1 VRILLQPAH
10 PLTRVNLAAKV
21 AEIALNTSGFKKT
34 VELISKGLVQT
45 PFKEISPFN
54 FSFFR
59 Y

>member
-1 VRILLQPAH
+1 
-10 PLTRVNLAAKV
+10 LAAKV

-54 FSFFR
+54 FSFSGIKPPFVPICGL